1 MMLARQI
8 GVAGGDR
15 LDQFGVLGP
24 GALAARLRDREVVPA
39 PPAFDESN
47 VPGQHGV
54 SRDGVDVCM
63 QGRVGRDEP
72 FRVVGGQCVQPV
84 LLQLPQPVDV
94 LGGGVLGGEPGRVR
108 LQDRADAEKL
118 VHLVLGGGV
127 HERALRGAQV
137 DPAVGLQPLQ
147 GFTHRL
153 PADAEVLGQFVFDQ
167 VLAPLQGALHDQVHD
182 RVVDGLAQG
191 RGTLH
196 PARGSVGQRV
206 MLRSLAALTWTRG
219 GK

>member
-1 MMLARQI
+1 MALIA
-8 GVAGGDR
+8 GV
-15 LDQFGVLGP
+15 
-24 GALAARLRDREVVPA
+24 
-39 PPAFDESN
+39 
-47 VPGQHGV
+47 
-54 SRDGVDVCM
+54 
-63 QGRVGRDEP
+63 QGRVGRNEP
-72 FRVVGGQCVQPV
+72 FRVVGGQCVQSV

-127 HERALRGAQV
+127 HERALRGAEV
-137 DPAVGLQPLQ
+137 DPAVGLQTLQ

-206 MLRSLAALTWTRG
+206 MLRAWPRLRDSGWEVTSRFLRPVAACGQRSYRLSYAINCLRMSCC
-219 GK
+219 